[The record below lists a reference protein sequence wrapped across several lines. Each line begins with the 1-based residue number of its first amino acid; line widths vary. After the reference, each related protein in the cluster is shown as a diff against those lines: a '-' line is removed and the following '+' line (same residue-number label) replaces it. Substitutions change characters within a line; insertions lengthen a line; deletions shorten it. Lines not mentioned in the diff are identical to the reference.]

1 MQKSSKYVF
10 IKIIVYLLFIQLNT
24 LSYIYIYIY
33 IYILVNIVHRLAFS
47 LKFNLIIHHY
57 YTYIIAYS
65 LVHLSVLELAPIDLT
80 LVCSILTKGTGVPE
94 NYVF

>member
-24 LSYIYIYIY
+24 LSYIYIY